1 VVVGGLDSL
10 FKDDTIYTAGDT
22 TVVHGG
28 GTVAIRLTVSPLD
41 PEEGAQ
47 AAAVVL
53 NVTVQKEVTAT
64 GALSPIITPLTEL
77 PDLME
82 IFIPLEKEAQGHA
95 IYSVQ
100 RSHNGKLDTI
110 SASPNTDGE
119 YLKVEQD
126 ILVVYAKKFSTFAIS
141 YSDPEDS
148 GYRIRAIAGDGG
160 AIAPGSIYVTR
171 NRNKTFTI
179 TPGSGYRIR
188 DVLVDGVSVGSVTT
202 YTFERVTAKHTIEAV
217 FHSTACPSA
226 KFTDVPPDTWYH
238 DAADDLIAAGVM
250 LGTSDK
256 TFEPLRPLDRAQA
269 VAMLSRLSGKV
280 PLRSPA
286 ISFQDVAPAAWYFDT
301 VGWSATSK
309 VALGYGNDKFGPEDT
324 VSREQ
329 LATMFFR
336 YAGITPKALTV
347 PIEGVSSWAATAMD
361 WAVAAGILH
370 GDDRQKLNPQGT
382 ATRAEAAVMFRQ
394 FLVLLEK

>member
-1 VVVGGLDSL
+1 NRVPTGTIAPDGSLVLSLYYDRDTFTIQLDTNGGSPIDDCIIARYGSPLGALPVPARANFEFAGWYTQQNGGTKVTAETPAADIGTTSLYAQWLAEDCGIIDGTVVVDGDGNPVEGAKITIRAGNKDYKSCTTDALGTFAIFGVKYGVYNLVAEKSGTVVTTKIVLDHKTLTRTIVLPMGKTNSVVVVEDGAPEVVVGGLDSL
-10 FKDDTIYTAGDT
+10 FEDNTIYTAGDT

-64 GALSPIITPLTEL
+64 GALSPVITPLTEL

-160 AIAPGSIYVTR
+160 AIAPGSTYVTR

-179 TPGSGYRIR
+179 TPGSGY
-188 DVLVDGVSVGSVTT
+188 
-202 YTFERVTAKHTIEAV
+202 
-217 FHSTACPSA
+217 
-226 KFTDVPPDTWYH
+226 
-238 DAADDLIAAGVM
+238 
-250 LGTSDK
+250 
-256 TFEPLRPLDRAQA
+256 
-269 VAMLSRLSGKV
+269 
-280 PLRSPA
+280 
-286 ISFQDVAPAAWYFDT
+286 
-301 VGWSATSK
+301 
-309 VALGYGNDKFGPEDT
+309 
-324 VSREQ
+324 
-329 LATMFFR
+329 
-336 YAGITPKALTV
+336 
-347 PIEGVSSWAATAMD
+347 
-361 WAVAAGILH
+361 
-370 GDDRQKLNPQGT
+370 
-382 ATRAEAAVMFRQ
+382 
-394 FLVLLEK
+394 